1 MTLEGTQKQLL
12 EVTQWQRLS
21 IPLRAAECVLACV
34 QQAVL
39 VAVRSMM
46 GAGGPQTAMT
56 LEQKKKLL
64 WGKKPDAEEPPLQ
77 EAFGANRWDTAEF
90 SKAEDR
96 SKFIKLMVMSRAAS
110 IPADPLYGEVEAL
123 LCRTLVI

>member
-1 MTLEGTQKQLL
+1 
-12 EVTQWQRLS
+12 
-21 IPLRAAECVLACV
+21 
-34 QQAVL
+34 
-39 VAVRSMM
+39 M

-64 WGKKPDAEEPPLQ
+64 WGKKPDPEEPPLQ

-96 SKFIKLMVMSRAAS
+96 SKFIKLMVMSR
-110 IPADPLYGEVEAL
+110 EAL
-123 LCRTLVI
+123 PRQYSFTYLSSLVTGCRHQKP